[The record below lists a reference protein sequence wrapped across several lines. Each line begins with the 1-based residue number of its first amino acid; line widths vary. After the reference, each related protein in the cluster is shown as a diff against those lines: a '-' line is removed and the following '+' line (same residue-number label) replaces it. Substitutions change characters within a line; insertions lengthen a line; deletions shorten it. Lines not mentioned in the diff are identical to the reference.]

1 MRNAKDLRT
10 LIENGEISTTELSK
24 EELNALIDEIL
35 ESFDADNVSETEL
48 LDKCYEALETSH
60 EISSERYN
68 KIANEVVES
77 YNKSYAMPPKKKRII
92 VLIAAAIILLA
103 ALGGC
108 RVFDFSVEGLGG
120 WEVLNNI
127 PEQEKVSHG
136 NVDII
141 WTDDKRKYD
150 SVEELLEKEN
160 ITDVVLLKNLPDD
173 LKFLY
178 VEYIELGENDRIEF
192 RYECGEI
199 HFFLCIE
206 KNCTYNIVPENFDEV
221 YSAYGIDF
229 CCCLNSVDGQTY
241 AYWNY
246 GKDTYVLQVK
256 AVNEEVLKKA
266 LYALEIYSGDEE

>member
-141 WTDDKRKYD
+141 WTDDERQYD
-150 SVEELLEKEN
+150 SAEHLFQQEN
-160 ITDVVLLKNLPDD
+160 IKDVVYLKNIPEGFT
-173 LKFLY
+173 LKSA
-178 VEYIELGENDRIEF
+178 EYKELGKNDRIEF
-192 RYECGEI
+192 YYECEGTQVY
-199 HFFLCIE
+199 LVIE
-206 KNCTYNIVPENFDEV
+206 KNRTPNLPIESFDEV

-229 CCCLNSVDGQTY
+229 GCLFNHPSGNTY